1 MITLPQ
7 ATRPYFLN
15 FCLVSVLPMLLIFG
29 GVMPAMALDTAEE
42 AYSAVWA
49 DETEPQ
55 SAKIE
60 LSDGSIIYGQVVD
73 LHGDTLT
80 LATSFNSALTI
91 DVSLVKHMYSGA
103 ETELLLEDERVL
115 TIPALAVRDGQ
126 LALDDGEKIALVEV
140 QAVNPEEWEAGKG
153 YDWTG
158 NSGLALAYNR
168 GNTKTDEFD
177 VAVDTIL
184 RSTRDRITVR
194 ANLEQDFA
202 YNKEQRIDGDVVTTV
217 ENKRTTADNW
227 QVLTKYDYFLKDVDY
242 YIGAN
247 VNFEADALADIKLRT
262 YVGPYYGRRLVDN
275 SDLSLDAEFGAVY
288 VSTDFVNA
296 EDTNYPGINWNF
308 TGESSIVGGD
318 SRLYLK
324 HVGIIDLDN
333 ADAFILN
340 TTVGLAFPL
349 VLGLEA
355 AGEVTLNYDGGAA
368 EGKDELDQVY
378 KFRIGYG
385 W

>member
-15 FCLVSVLPMLLIFG
+15 FSLGIAVSILLALG
-29 GVMPAMALDTAEE
+29 GAAPVNALDIADAAYPDASAED
-42 AYSAVWA
+42 AA
-49 DETEPQ
+49 PQ
-55 SAKIE
+55 PGKIE
-60 LSDGSIIYGQVVD
+60 LLDGSIIYGEVVD

-91 DVSLVKHMYSGA
+91 DVSLVKHMYSSA

-115 TIPALAVRDGQ
+115 TVPALAVRDGQ
-126 LALDDGEKIALVEV
+126 LALDGGEKIALVAV
-140 QAVNPEEWEAGKG
+140 QAVNPEDWEEGKG

-177 VAVDTIL
+177 VAVDTTL
-184 RSTRDRITVR
+184 RSTRDRIIVR
-194 ANLEQDFA
+194 ANLEQDFT
-202 YNKEQRIDGDVVTTV
+202 YNKEQRIDGDVVSNL
-217 ENKRTTADNW
+217 ENKQTTADNW

-242 YIGAN
+242 YIGVN

-275 SDLSLDAEFGAVY
+275 SNLSLDAEFGAVY
-288 VSTDFVNA
+288 VSTDFMTA

-355 AGEVTLNYDGGAA
+355 AGEFTLNYDGGAA

-378 KFRIGYG
+378 KFRIGYA

>member
-7 ATRPYFLN
+7 ATRPHFLN
-15 FCLVSVLPMLLIFG
+15 FSVVTAISMLLALG
-29 GVMPAMALDTAEE
+29 GATSVSAFDTADA
-42 AYSAVWA
+42 AYPDALSEDTA
-49 DETEPQ
+49 PQ
-55 SAKIE
+55 PGKIE
-60 LSDGSIIYGQVVD
+60 LLDGSIIYGEVVD

-91 DVSLVKHMYSGA
+91 DVSLIKHMYSGA

-115 TIPALAVRDGQ
+115 TVPALAVQDGQ
-126 LALDDGEKIALVEV
+126 LALDDGEKIALVAV
-140 QAVNPEEWEAGKG
+140 QAVNPEDWEEGKG

-158 NSGLALAYNR
+158 NSGMALAYNR

-177 VAVDTIL
+177 VAVDTTL
-184 RSTRDRITVR
+184 RSIRDRIIVR
-194 ANLEQDFA
+194 GNFEQDFT
-202 YNKEQRIDGDVVTTV
+202 YNKEQRIDGDVISNV
-217 ENKRTTADNW
+217 ENKQTTADNW

-247 VNFEADALADIKLRT
+247 VNFEADALADINLRT

-288 VSTDFVNA
+288 VSTDFISA
-296 EDTNYPGINWNF
+296 EDTNYPGVNWNF

-333 ADAFILN
+333 VDAFILN

-355 AGEVTLNYDGGAA
+355 SGEVTLNYDGGAA
-368 EGKDELDQVY
+368 EGKNELDQVY
-378 KFRIGYG
+378 KFRIGYA

>member
-15 FCLVSVLPMLLIFG
+15 FSSGIVLSMLLMFG
-29 GVMPAMALDTAEE
+29 GAAPVRALDTADA
-42 AYSAVWA
+42 AYPEVWA
-49 DETEPQ
+49 DEAESQP
-55 SAKIE
+55 AKIE
-60 LSDGSIIYGQVVD
+60 LLDGSIIYGQVVD

-80 LATSFNSALTI
+80 LATSFNSELTI

-115 TIPALAVRDGQ
+115 TVPALAVRDGQ
-126 LALDDGEKIALVEV
+126 LALDDGEEIALVAV
-140 QAVNPEEWEAGKG
+140 QAVNPEDWEEGKG

-177 VAVDTIL
+177 VAVDTTL
-184 RSTRDRITVR
+184 RSIRDRIIVR
-194 ANLEQDFA
+194 GNFEQDFT
-202 YNKEQRIDGDVVTTV
+202 YNKEQRIDGDVISNV
-217 ENKRTTADNW
+217 ENKQTTADNW

-288 VSTDFVNA
+288 VSTDFINA
-296 EDTNYPGINWNF
+296 EDTNYPGVNWNF

-333 ADAFILN
+333 VDAFILN

-355 AGEVTLNYDGGAA
+355 SGEVTLNYDGGAA
-368 EGKDELDQVY
+368 EGKNELDQVY
-378 KFRIGYG
+378 KFRIGYA

>member
-15 FCLVSVLPMLLIFG
+15 FSWGIAISMLLAL
-29 GVMPAMALDTAEE
+29 GVATPVSAFDTADA
-42 AYSAVWA
+42 AYPDASSEDAA
-49 DETEPQ
+49 PQ
-55 SAKIE
+55 LGKIE
-60 LSDGSIIYGQVVD
+60 LLDGSIIYGEVVD

-115 TIPALAVRDGQ
+115 TVPALAVRDGQ
-126 LALDDGEKIALVEV
+126 LALDDGEKIALVAV
-140 QAVNPEEWEAGKG
+140 QAVNPEDWEAGNG

-177 VAVDTIL
+177 VAVDTTL
-184 RSTRDRITVR
+184 RSTRDRIIVR
-194 ANLEQDFA
+194 ANFEQDFT
-202 YNKEQRIDGDVVTTV
+202 YNKEQRIDGDVISNI
-217 ENKRTTADNW
+217 ENKQTTADNW

-242 YIGAN
+242 YIGTN

-275 SDLSLDAEFGAVY
+275 SNLSLDAEFGAVY

-368 EGKDELDQVY
+368 EGKDQLDQVY